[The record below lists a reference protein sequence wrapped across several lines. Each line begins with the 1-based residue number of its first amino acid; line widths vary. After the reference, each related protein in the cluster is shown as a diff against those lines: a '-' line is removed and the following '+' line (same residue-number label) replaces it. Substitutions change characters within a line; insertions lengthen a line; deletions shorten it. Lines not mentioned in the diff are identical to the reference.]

1 MILYERFGEDY
12 DEVNILNIYKLKE
25 KRLRTDFYAVE
36 GRADTRKLLRSRVGK
51 LTLFGQIF
59 NFQFN
64 FYVGSLCY
72 LGRDCVVVN
81 ISVAKLV

>member
-59 NFQFN
+59 FLNGPFPASFSLFSSFQ
-64 FYVGSLCY
+64 CTI
-72 LGRDCVVVN
+72 GR
-81 ISVAKLV
+81 